1 MENIK
6 SSYVNNKYNISA
18 ATWNDKFELPYGSYS
33 ISDCFECIRRNH
45 ETFVDNSSI
54 KIYIKKKIENRIL
67 FKIKTGYSL
76 ELLTTETMN
85 LLGSTE
91 N

>member
-54 KIYIKKKIENRIL
+54 KIYIKKKLKIEFCLKLRLDIL
-67 FKIKTGYSL
+67 LSF
-76 ELLTTETMN
+76 
-85 LLGSTE
+85 
-91 N
+91 

>member
-45 ETFVDNSSI
+45 ETFVDSSSI
-54 KIYIKKKIENRIL
+54 KIYIKKKLKIEFCLKLRLDIL
-67 FKIKTGYSL
+67 LSF
-76 ELLTTETMN
+76 
-85 LLGSTE
+85 
-91 N
+91 

>member
-45 ETFVDNSSI
+45 ETFVDNSSM
-54 KIYIKKKIENRIL
+54 KIYIKKKLKIEFCLKLRLDIL
-67 FKIKTGYSL
+67 LSF
-76 ELLTTETMN
+76 
-85 LLGSTE
+85 
-91 N
+91 